1 VASLSAD
8 HATVRQFFENSF
20 TPCLAKN
27 RGDPTGL
34 FTGYYEASL
43 RGAWSRKGL
52 YQVPIYRR
60 PEDLV
65 TVDLG
70 QYRDDWKG
78 QNIAGRNV
86 GDRLIPYPTRADIET
101 GALAGRGLELLWV
114 DNAADAFFLHVQGSG
129 RVAMDDG
136 REVRLGY
143 AGSNGH
149 PFVGIGQQLVNQG
162 SIPREGL
169 SMQAI
174 RAWIKAN
181 PTDGT
186 RLMRSNPSFI
196 FFKINDGPGPIG
208 SQGTPLTAGRS
219 IAVDPQFVPLGQ
231 PLWLDTTD
239 PIENG
244 VPLRRLVIAQDS
256 GSAIKG
262 PIRGDLF
269 WGHGERAAEK
279 AGAMKQTGRY
289 ILFLPKR
296 YSCG

>member
-1 VASLSAD
+1 
-8 HATVRQFFENSF
+8 
-20 TPCLAKN
+20 
-27 RGDPTGL
+27 
-34 FTGYYEASL
+34 
-43 RGAWSRKGL
+43 
-52 YQVPIYRR
+52 
-60 PEDLV
+60 LV